1 MIRGSGEELSLSLRK
16 KIGLAAGKFKM
27 ISPGDKVM
35 IGLSGGKD
43 SLVLAVAL
51 TGLRRRSPAPFSLAA
66 CLVDITGGQRDV
78 TALKEFCD
86 RLEIPFHVRPHPTLD
101 IIESRKERSPCSLC
115 ANLRQGILNGAAR
128 DSGFNVLALGHN
140 LDDAAETV
148 LMNLF
153 HTGRF
158 KAFLP
163 KFRQSRSGTTVI
175 RPMVFAE
182 EKKIER
188 EARRLAL
195 PVAPYVCPFS
205 LDTERSRT
213 KRLLGQIDADNPRVK
228 YNIIRALQNL
238 NEGDR
243 WCGAET
249 DLGKQGPAPEK

>member
-1 MIRGSGEELSLSLRK
+1 MTKQGLEQLSLSLRK
-16 KIGLAAGKFKM
+16 KIGLAAGRFRM

-43 SLVLAVAL
+43 SLVLAIAL
-51 TGLRRRSPAPFSLAA
+51 SGLRKRSPMPFSLAA
-66 CLVDITGGQRDV
+66 CMVDITGGQREV
-78 TALKEFCD
+78 SALKEFCD
-86 RLEIPFHVRPHPTLD
+86 RLEMPFYVRSHPIVG
-101 IIESRKERSPCSLC
+101 IIETRKERSPCSLC
-115 ANLRQGILNGAAR
+115 ANIRQGILNGAAK
-128 DSGFNVLALGHN
+128 DAGCNVLALGHN

-163 KFRQSRSGTTVI
+163 KFRQSRSGMTVI

-182 EKKIER
+182 EVKIQR

-213 KRLLGQIDADNPRVK
+213 KRLLEKINADNPRVK
-228 YNIIRALQNL
+228 YNIIRALQTL

-243 WCGAET
+243 WDEAHHN
-249 DLGKQGPAPEK
+249 